1 MLTKPLLIWLGYCLQ
16 IFIIQST
23 THAAAHLDS
32 AIEAFLQS
40 FRARLAAL
48 PQSEFDEQVQSFA
61 DVCANTCVCV
71 LGFRAAVVHCL
82 PREAAQRSA

>member
-1 MLTKPLLIWLGYCLQ
+1 MHTKPLLICAACRLQ

-48 PQSEFDEQVQSFA
+48 PQTEFDEQV
-61 DVCANTCVCV
+61 
-71 LGFRAAVVHCL
+71 
-82 PREAAQRSA
+82 